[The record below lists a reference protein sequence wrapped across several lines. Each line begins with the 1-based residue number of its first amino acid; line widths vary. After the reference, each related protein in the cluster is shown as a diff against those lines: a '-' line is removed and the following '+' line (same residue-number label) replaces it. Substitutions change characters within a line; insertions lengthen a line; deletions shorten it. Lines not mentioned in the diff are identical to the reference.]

1 MKNCTFVKRYFPILI
16 NTVPFL
22 ASIFV
27 FMLGLGATI
36 LFPIIQIIVNTYNYK
51 KTSNIVK
58 YILLNLLMLISS
70 VLSIVTDVFLYYK
83 FISSDS
89 ITLLLGNYE
98 IGVALVFVSIITVI
112 SAIIKLF
119 RKYTSKVK

>member
-1 MKNCTFVKRYFPILI
+1 MKNCTFVKRHFPILI